1 VKNLVSV
8 KTGEKRI
15 RSEAG
20 DREADLENESR
31 DKKKKKIKKKFNKA

>member
-1 VKNLVSV
+1 VSV

-20 DREADLENESR
+20 VREADSENESR